1 MEATEI
7 KNIVNSQRHFFLT
20 GKTLDIYVR
29 IEALKK
35 LRNAIL
41 KHENDIYESLEKDL
55 GKSRFESYM
64 CETGLVLSEITYMLK
79 HIRSYA
85 REKRVHTPLAQFAS
99 RSFRKPSPYGVVL
112 IMSPWNYPFLLTI
125 ESCFGLYNIF

>member
-20 GKTLDIYVR
+20 GKTLDIHVR

-41 KHENDIYESLEKDL
+41 KHENDIYEAREKDL

-64 CETGLVLSEITYMLK
+64 CEVGLTLSEITYMLK
-79 HIRSYA
+79 NLETLKMQA
-85 REKRVHTPLAQFAS
+85 L
-99 RSFRKPSPYGVVL
+99 
-112 IMSPWNYPFLLTI
+112 
-125 ESCFGLYNIF
+125 

>member
-41 KHENDIYESLEKDL
+41 KHENDIYEALEKDL
-55 GKSRFESYM
+55 GKSRFES
-64 CETGLVLSEITYMLK
+64 
-79 HIRSYA
+79 
-85 REKRVHTPLAQFAS
+85 
-99 RSFRKPSPYGVVL
+99 
-112 IMSPWNYPFLLTI
+112 
-125 ESCFGLYNIF
+125 